1 MRKNYLFIDYENVQ
15 PDSIA
20 GVEKGN
26 FYILVFLGSNQ
37 SKLNTNLVR
46 SLQPLGS
53 RVEYVV
59 ISGSGKNALDFHI
72 AYYIGERAVI
82 EPDAY
87 FHIVSKDAGFDPLI
101 QHLKDRNILAS
112 RSSSVSEIS
121 ILQKSSLTTLPERT
135 NVVKAR
141 LAQMEGKPGTVK
153 TLSSTINSLFQK
165 TLSEDEVDMVVKDLC
180 GKGVIAI
187 INKTRVA
194 YLQK

>member
-15 PDSIA
+15 PESIA
-20 GVEKGN
+20 GLEKGN
-26 FYILVFLGSNQ
+26 FYILLFLGANQ
-37 SKLNTNLVR
+37 SKLNTQLVR
-46 SLQPLGS
+46 SLQPLGT
-53 RVEYVV
+53 RVEYV
-59 ISGSGKNALDFHI
+59 ILSGNGKNALDFHI
-72 AYYIGERAVI
+72 AYYIGERAAI

-112 RSSSVSEIS
+112 RASSISEIS
-121 ILQKSSLTTLPERT
+121 ILQKSSLKTLPERT
-135 NVVKAR
+135 SVVKAR
-141 LAQMEGKPGTVK
+141 LAQMEGKPSTVK
-153 TLSSTINSLFQK
+153 TLSSTINALFQK
-165 TLSEDEVDMVVKDLC
+165 TLSDDEVELVVKDLC

>member
-53 RVEYVV
+53 RVEYVMM
-59 ISGSGKNALDFHI
+59 SGTGKNALDFHI
-72 AYYIGERAVI
+72 AYYLGERAAI

-101 QHLKDRNILAS
+101 QHLKDRNVLAS
-112 RSSSVSEIS
+112 RSSCINEVS
-121 ILQKSSLTTLPERT
+121 ILQKSSLKTLPERT
-135 NVVKAR
+135 SVVKAR
-141 LAQMEGKPGTVK
+141 LAQMEGKPSTVK

>member
-15 PDSIA
+15 PESIA
-20 GVEKGN
+20 GLEKGN
-26 FYILVFLGSNQ
+26 FYILLFLGANQ
-37 SKLNTNLVR
+37 SKLNTQLVR
-46 SLQPLGS
+46 SLQPLGT
-53 RVEYVV
+53 RVEYV
-59 ISGSGKNALDFHI
+59 ILSGNGKNALDFHI
-72 AYYIGERAVI
+72 AYYIGERAAI

-112 RSSSVSEIS
+112 RASSISEIS
-121 ILQKSSLTTLPERT
+121 ILQKSSLKTLPERT
-135 NVVKAR
+135 SVVKAR
-141 LAQMEGKPGTVK
+141 LAQREGKPSTVK
-153 TLSSTINSLFQK
+153 TLSSTINALFQK
-165 TLSEDEVDMVVKDLC
+165 TLSDDEVELVVKDLC

>member
-20 GVEKGN
+20 GLEKGN

-37 SKLNTNLVR
+37 LKLNTNLVK
-46 SLQPLGS
+46 SLQPLGA
-53 RVEYVV
+53 RVEYVM
-59 ISGSGKNALDFHI
+59 ISGNGKNALDFHI
-72 AYYIGERAVI
+72 AYYIGERAAI

-112 RSSSVSEIS
+112 RSSNVNEIA
-121 ILQKSSLTTLPERT
+121 ILQKSSLKTLPERT
-135 NVVKAR
+135 SVVKAR
-141 LAQMEGKPGTVK
+141 LAQMEGKPSTVK
-153 TLSSTINSLFQK
+153 TLSSTINALFQK

>member
-1 MRKNYLFIDYENVQ
+1 MRKNYVFIDYENVL
-15 PDSIA
+15 PEAIV
-20 GVEKGN
+20 GLEKGN
-26 FYILVFLGSNQ
+26 FYILVFLGSHQ

-59 ISGSGKNALDFHI
+59 MSGAGKHALDHHI
-72 AYYIGERAVI
+72 ACYLGERAAI

-87 FHIVSKDAGFDPLI
+87 FHIVSKDEGFDALI
-101 QHLKDRNILAS
+101 QHLNERNILAS
-112 RSSSVSEIS
+112 RSCSIHEIP

-135 NVVKAR
+135 SVVKAR
-141 LAQMEGKPGTVK
+141 LAQMEGKPDTVK
-153 TLSSTINSLFQK
+153 TLSSTINALFQK

-194 YLQK
+194 YLQR